1 MDLEKRGLKPCPFCG
16 SEDIATFKYP
26 FPRNGLK
33 GDYVICM
40 FCGASSGKYEKMK
53 EAKRAWNKRVETQAI
68 QDVLRMAEQG

>member
-26 FPRNGLK
+26 FPRKGLK

-40 FCGASSGKYEKMK
+40 ECGSSTGKHETLK
-53 EAKRAWNKRVETQAI
+53 EAKRAWNQRVEI
-68 QDVLRMAEQG
+68 QDVLCMAKQ